1 MLSILGKLICKE
13 LGEQKYDMYFE
24 CYSRYVNSDDNGPKS
39 RHNEMI
45 FRDIYKQLGNKDIY
59 TLQKMLERLLGAIEL
74 SVRISRQYMWVWMC
88 TVITIILLIFIPV
101 SLWWTVCGICIVITC
116 FGYKSAVFLINRYC
130 FIDANIVLL
139 YKTALYHMIL
149 TYNVRKLSAIS

>member
-24 CYSRYVNSDDNGPKS
+24 CYSRYVHSDGSEPKNSHS
-39 RHNEMI
+39 EMI

-74 SVRISRQYMWVWMC
+74 SVKISRQYMWVWLC
-88 TVITIILLIFIPV
+88 TVITIVLLIFMPV
-101 SLWWTVCGICIVITC
+101 SFWWTVFGIGFVITC
-116 FGYKSAVFLINRYC
+116 FGYKSVVFIINRYC

-149 TYNVRKLSAIS
+149 TYNLKKLSAIS

>member
-24 CYSRYVNSDDNGPKS
+24 YYSRYVNNAENQPKS
-39 RHNEMI
+39 KHNEMI
-45 FRDIYKQLGNKDIY
+45 FKDIYKQLGSKDIY

-74 SVRISRQYMWVWMC
+74 SIRISRQYMWVWLC
-88 TVITIILLIFIPV
+88 TVMTIALLIFLPV
-101 SLWWTVCGICIVITC
+101 SVWWTVAGIVFVVTC
-116 FGYKSAVFLINRYC
+116 FGYKSIVFLINRYC
-130 FIDANIVLL
+130 FIDANIILL

-149 TYNVRKLSAIS
+149 TYNIKKISAIS